1 MATANWRGTVGVVK
15 PTYGSGSRVE
25 FIRLLPKGRRC
36 HSSFFPLEFSLPSVF
51 CLGPAIGSLLKV
63 VPLNNI

>member
-1 MATANWRGTVGVVK
+1 MALRMARTVGVIK
-15 PTYGSGSRVE
+15 HLGSGSLVE
-25 FIRLLPKGRRC
+25 FIRLLPKGGRC